1 MKKPKSDL
9 KQSLTTLLN
18 EERKDRGI
26 TFEELNVT
34 YLFID
39 EAHLFKNLGFRTRHT
54 RLKGLPRSESQRA
67 TDLYL
72 KMTHLREKHG
82 DRVAAFATGTPVS
95 NSIAEM
101 YIMQLYLQ
109 PGVLSEYDILEFD
122 AWAGTFADIVTEVEL
137 APSGQGFRT
146 TRSFSKFVNIPELI
160 GLYSRVADTQTAE
173 MLNLP
178 RPKLEIVVVETEM
191 SARETAIM
199 EQLVRRAEAI
209 KGKRP
214 EKGADNI
221 LKIMGE
227 GLRLALD
234 IRLLDPSA
242 PINPHGTVIA
252 AVANIT
258 QIYREGQYPGLC
270 QIAFCDAGT
279 PGSKAGLKPA
289 VRDGDGDHDDDGEE
303 DFDSQIHHDGPFNLY
318 EDIRARLVENGI
330 PREEIAFIHEAD
342 NDLKKARLFAAVRQG
357 KVRILLGSTAK
368 MGVGTNVQRLLKA
381 MHHLDAP
388 WRPADDEQRNGRI
401 IRQGNLNTEVKI
413 FRYITLRSLVA
424 YKWQILTR
432 KANFIA
438 QLRAG
443 ARGVRTAEDIDSPL
457 PEADMI
463 KAAATGNPLI
473 IEQAELAK
481 ELRELEAGQRGHERS
496 IIAAKS
502 AHERLLVK
510 IAGLRRNDFRTGGR
524 CGRRPTPGKRRIC
537 PLHRRSPLHRSQSCR
552 RGPKGHPVV

>member
-1 MKKPKSDL
+1 
-9 KQSLTTLLN
+9 
-18 EERKDRGI
+18 
-26 TFEELNVT
+26 
-34 YLFID
+34 
-39 EAHLFKNLGFRTRHT
+39 
-54 RLKGLPRSESQRA
+54 
-67 TDLYL
+67 
-72 KMTHLREKHG
+72 MTHLREKHG

-178 RPKLEIVVVETEM
+178 RPKPEIVVVETEM

-289 VRDGDGDHDDDGEE
+289 VRDATGITMMTAKRI
-303 DFDSQIHHDGPFNLY
+303 S
-318 EDIRARLVENGI
+318 I
-330 PREEIAFIHEAD
+330 PRFMTAGRSTSMRTSGPGSLKTAFP
-342 NDLKKARLFAAVRQG
+342 ARKSLS
-357 KVRILLGSTAK
+357 ST
-368 MGVGTNVQRLLKA
+368 T
-381 MHHLDAP
+381 
-388 WRPADDEQRNGRI
+388 
-401 IRQGNLNTEVKI
+401 
-413 FRYITLRSLVA
+413 
-424 YKWQILTR
+424 
-432 KANFIA
+432 
-438 QLRAG
+438 
-443 ARGVRTAEDIDSPL
+443 
-457 PEADMI
+457 
-463 KAAATGNPLI
+463 
-473 IEQAELAK
+473 
-481 ELRELEAGQRGHERS
+481 
-496 IIAAKS
+496 
-502 AHERLLVK
+502 
-510 IAGLRRNDFRTGGR
+510 
-524 CGRRPTPGKRRIC
+524 PTTTSKRRGFSRPSARERC
-537 PLHRRSPLHRSQSCR
+537 ASSLARPPRWALAPTFSAF
-552 RGPKGHPVV
+552 